1 MIRIA
6 VALIG
11 LAAVSGSALA
21 QSGTSL
27 FERSSRPAV
36 GGVGVA
42 APTEDRVIA
51 ASSGNEILR
60 HRGPTGS
67 PCLTVGGLAR
77 PHAANPK
84 VYDHVIAV
92 KNSCAQRITLTVCYY
107 RSQDCVPMEVPGG
120 ERKEA
125 VLGTL
130 PSMPDFRFEFREKF

>member
-6 VALIG
+6 IVLTW
-11 LAAVSGSALA
+11 LAATAGSVSA
-21 QSGTSL
+21 QSGSSL
-27 FERSSRPAV
+27 FERSSRSAV
-36 GGVGVA
+36 GGVG
-42 APTEDRVIA
+42 PSIPSSDRLIG
-51 ASSGNEILR
+51 ASSDSEILR

-84 VYDHVIAV
+84 VYDHVIAA

-130 PSMPDFRFEFREKF
+130 PSMPNFRFEFREKF

>member
-1 MIRIA
+1 MRGRHAPPWAAWVSQLLLRID
-6 VALIG
+6 
-11 LAAVSGSALA
+11 
-21 QSGTSL
+21 SL
-27 FERSSRPAV
+27 
-36 GGVGVA
+36 
-42 APTEDRVIA
+42 A

-84 VYDHVIAV
+84 VYDHVIAA